1 MVSRTVWAVLKLS
14 MERKMQT
21 YLSLIPLVFCWR
33 RSLLFMHFWFVF
45 FPVQPLAPTLFFFFL
60 SAGGLDTCIRA
71 TGAAS
76 MSLNTVISSTGT
88 TGEPQCLKSSPSDVC
103 GTCSGTN
110 EDATL
115 PLPQHLPILILP
127 PIPVL
132 TLILAPTLTLIRV
145 PIPPP
150 NPRLN
155 PNLKTTPLPTLTSIR
170 AGKAA
175 GQPPVSSLG
184 LVSVYNIWSRNSGK
198 LELMI
203 NKTFKPFGGKWLLV
217 LIWVT
222 DLSVY
227 IWFSFTKHILIDIS
241 KILLKQLNYC
251 LWQRNIQRRDNQT
264 RFCATECKSRKW
276 TAHSYYLCR
285 EEND

>member
-1 MVSRTVWAVLKLS
+1 
-14 MERKMQT
+14 MQ
-21 YLSLIPLVFCWR
+21 
-33 RSLLFMHFWFVF
+33 FWCVF
-45 FPVQPLAPTLFFFFL
+45 FLPNRPPPLPFFFFFL
-60 SAGGLDTCIRA
+60 FAGGLDICIRA
-71 TGAAS
+71 TGGAS

-88 TGEPQCLKSSPSDVC
+88 TGEPLCLKSSPSDVC

-110 EDATL
+110 EDATF

-132 TLILAPTLTLIRV
+132 TLILALTLTLILILTLV

-150 NPRLN
+150 NPRLS
-155 PNLKTTPLPTLTSIR
+155 PNLKTTPLPTLTSIW

-198 LELMI
+198 LELII
-203 NKTFKPFGGKWLLV
+203 NKTFKPVGGKWLLV

-222 DLSVY
+222 DIILYY
-227 IWFSFTKHILIDIS
+227 IFIHK
-241 KILLKQLNYC
+241 
-251 LWQRNIQRRDNQT
+251 
-264 RFCATECKSRKW
+264 A
-276 TAHSYYLCR
+276 
-285 EEND
+285 